1 MRRSRCESAFISD
14 QPFNCKLLG
23 MILCRN
29 PQFLT
34 LMAEMTNPRKNHRQT
49 QAVSCFDDFL
59 VPDRSSWLNN
69 GSRTGSGN
77 FFHSVGE
84 GEKGIG
90 GSYRPMQRKYGLHRS
105 DFAGIHTRHL

>member
-1 MRRSRCESAFISD
+1 
-14 QPFNCKLLG
+14 
-23 MILCRN
+23 
-29 PQFLT
+29 
-34 LMAEMTNPRKNHRQT
+34 MAEMTNPRKNHRQT

-105 DFAGIHTRHL
+105 DFAGIHTRHLPCPDAQRMTIARIQNSVGFHMLANLPV